1 MLIRPLL
8 REDLPAV
15 APIVHDTFSNDELF
29 TWLYPHQ
36 EKYPNDLRRFQ
47 LIRLRSRLVQL
58 GSHGFVAESEA
69 GDAEWN
75 GAPEILG
82 FAFYIREGNDEK
94 AAKWRQDSIA
104 KRLDRYLL
112 SWEQWYE
119 EKALD
124 RASDP
129 ARAKMMHA
137 ATQYS
142 FYSQLESYW
151 YLGLLGVSPKHQRR
165 GIGARLVAH
174 GQKIAAEDK
183 MPVTLEASVMGRG
196 LYAKLG
202 FLEIERLKIVDG
214 LEGVAMLWE
223 PEGTEGTWLVRGE
236 GEKAKLKKKETESS

>member
-1 MLIRPLL
+1 MLIRPLI
-8 REDLPAV
+8 RADLSSV
-15 APIVHDTFSNDELF
+15 APIVHDTFSGDELF

-58 GSHGFVAESEA
+58 GSHGFVAESEP

-82 FAFYIREGNDEK
+82 FAFYIREGSDEK
-94 AAKWRQDSIA
+94 AARWRQDSIA

-129 ARAKMMHA
+129 ARAKIMRE
-137 ATQYS
+137 ATQYK
-142 FYSQLESYW
+142 FTSQLESYW

-165 GIGARLVAH
+165 GIGAKLVAY
-174 GQKIAAEDK
+174 GQRIAEEEK

-202 FLEIERLKIVDG
+202 FKEIERLAIVEG

-223 PEGTEGTWLVRGE
+223 PEGAEGTWLVRGE
-236 GEKAKLKKKETESS
+236 DGKAELKKKETGPS